1 MGEEV
6 PGKMEHTSSETP
18 APVESCFDKRFPPR
32 ILLWQMQLGVNRIAI
47 SVFFPA
53 YNDAA
58 TIAGVVMAAMGTLVR
73 LSADYEVI
81 VVDDGSGDATLE
93 VLEELRRL
101 YPGRLRVERHARNRG
116 YGGALRTG
124 IASATKE
131 WIFYTDGDAQYDA
144 GELALLLEKAD
155 DSTDIVNG
163 YKIARSDPM
172 YRKAIGWV
180 YNLVVKAAFRLRI
193 RDVDCD
199 FRLMRRAML
208 EKVELH
214 SDSGTICVEMIKKL
228 QDAGARFSEVPVHHF
243 HRSVGRS
250 QFFRP
255 YWLLK
260 TFRDLVKLWLELMWT
275 PAAERRT
282 APALAMVGESNPRA
296 LDAAAGRGP
305 SAHTPAESASSNH
318 A

>member
-1 MGEEV
+1 
-6 PGKMEHTSSETP
+6 ME
-18 APVESCFDKRFPPR
+18 R
-32 ILLWQMQLGVNRIAI
+32 GVSGTGI

-53 YNDAA
+53 YNDSA
-58 TIAGVVMAAMGTLVR
+58 TIAGVVMGAMRMLAR
-73 LSADYEVI
+73 LSSNYEVI
-81 VVDDGSGDATLE
+81 VVDDGSRDGTPE
-93 VLEELRRL
+93 VLEELLRL
-101 YPGRLRVERHARNRG
+101 YPDRLRVERHFRNRG

-144 GELALLLEKAD
+144 RELALLMEKAG

-163 YKIARSDPM
+163 YKISRSDPV
-172 YRKAIGWV
+172 YRKVIGWT
-180 YNLVVKAAFRLRI
+180 YNLVVKAAFGLRI

-199 FRLMRRAML
+199 FRLMRRSML
-208 EKVELH
+208 EKVDLQ

-255 YWLLK
+255 YWLWK
-260 TFRDLVKLWLELMWT
+260 TFRDLVRLWFELMWP
-275 PAAERRT
+275 PAHRSKAIALDGAEERR
-282 APALAMVGESNPRA
+282 AALALAATVRGEGSLAP
-296 LDAAAGRGP
+296 DKSG
-305 SAHTPAESASSNH
+305 SSKHSSHNH
-318 A
+318 